1 MCTLPGQKSLANISW
16 RGSAKFPKTY
26 DLLAK
31 IAYGKM
37 AVYSAFV
44 RRKTES
50 TRSRKATPTP
60 WLPRQLAVSS
70 RCRSHAV
77 FGRVAEKEGGFTG
90 WLRQTPKQ
98 GVLPPFWT
106 PNVATT
112 SHMAG
117 YAQKAEKENSCLSH
131 GPFWWFLAARRGLQD
146 CNTPPFI
153 SEGCCL
159 YTMGR

>member
-60 WLPRQLAVSS
+60 LAATPTSCELPMPESCCFWS
-70 RCRSHAV
+70 CSGKG
-77 FGRVAEKEGGFTG
+77 GRVHWLAPTNPEARGAPTLLDTKRRHHEPYGRICTEGRKRK
-90 WLRQTPKQ
+90 L
-98 GVLPPFWT
+98 LPL
-106 PNVATT
+106 AR
-112 SHMAG
+112 S
-117 YAQKAEKENSCLSH
+117 
-131 GPFWWFLAARRGLQD
+131 FLVVPRR
-146 CNTPPFI
+146 
-153 SEGCCL
+153 
-159 YTMGR
+159 